1 VLHYL
6 KPKSDSDS
14 DNDDVTGKQPEKQ
27 KSGRPPPSAG
37 TRAAKAAKSGKQG
50 GIRISV
56 SEVTDQGE
64 IVTPD
69 DAMVSMKKRKQPSR
83 EGLCFKCKCVLDNE
97 RGRTVADSI
106 RCGWSS
112 KTGCPHWACHV
123 CSGFKPEDDMLADK
137 ATWFC
142 GCKALPSKRRK

>member
-1 VLHYL
+1 MLSQYELDRLDNIARNQAVLQAL
-6 KPKSDSDS
+6 GLDNSLTGKSKEKPKAR
-14 DNDDVTGKQPEKQ
+14 KQPEKQ

-83 EGLCFKCKCVLDNE
+83 EVLCFKCKCVLDNE
-97 RGRTVADSI
+97 RG
-106 RCGWSS
+106 
-112 KTGCPHWACHV
+112 
-123 CSGFKPEDDMLADK
+123 
-137 ATWFC
+137 
-142 GCKALPSKRRK
+142 